1 MSIPADTPAAAQL
14 ARALVAESSDLVSL
28 PEVATAIIRL
38 AEDPRSTAR
47 DFETVIAGD
56 PNLAARLLRI
66 ANSSYYSM
74 RGRID
79 TIQRAVAVI
88 GTLDVCNLAI
98 GLSTVRAFDGI
109 PVEVVSMD
117 DFWTHSVYCSVLSR
131 RLARDAAPGREGTL
145 FLAGLL
151 HDVGQLLIFLRRPE
165 ESRKALWMSMEG
177 ADDLTLEVAER
188 SVLGFDH
195 GDVGDQ
201 LGRKWHLPDLLRE
214 CMALHHSPALA
225 SAHNAVAVAVVHV
238 ANSLAYLVETESAD
252 LEAAPPIDPAAAD
265 LAHFDAALI
274 PELVAESRAQVAE
287 ARSLFGI

>member
-1 MSIPADTPAAAQL
+1 
-14 ARALVAESSDLVSL
+14 LVTESSDLVSL
-28 PEVATAIIRL
+28 PEVATEIIRL
-38 AEDPRSTAR
+38 AEDPLSTAR
-47 DFETVIAGD
+47 DFEAIIAAD

-98 GLSTVRAFDGI
+98 GLSTVRAFDGMPI
-109 PVEVVSMD
+109 DVVNMD
-117 DFWTHSVYCSVLSR
+117 DFWGHSVYCSVLSR
-131 RLARDAAPGREGTL
+131 RLARDACPGREGTL

-151 HDVGQLLIFLRRPE
+151 HDVGQLLMFLRRPE
-165 ESRKALWMSMEG
+165 EARKALGMVVNG
-177 ADDLTLEVAER
+177 ADGPTTDVAER

-195 GDVGDQ
+195 GDVGDE
-201 LGRKWHLPDLLRE
+201 LGRKWHLPELLRE

-225 SAHNAVAVAVVHV
+225 SVPNAVAVAIVHV
-238 ANSLAYLVETESAD
+238 ANSLARLAETGSME
-252 LEAAPPIDPAAAD
+252 LGAAPPIDPVAAG
-265 LAHFDAALI
+265 LAHFDAVRV
-274 PELVAESRAQVAE
+274 PELLDESRSQLAE